1 MLPESYQGIGL
12 PNFTLHSLASK
23 LQLIQCIW
31 GFNDA
36 ASRPMLMGYE
46 SFLMDI
52 RMYGITLGYNYNWYS
67 GLAMD
72 NTWFNNFGNFYTIS
86 MLGPLLE
93 KNSSY
98 IQYEKGINP

>member
-1 MLPESYQGIGL
+1 VVPSIYWECAIKDIIGL
-12 PNFTLHSLASK
+12 IN
-23 LQLIQCIW
+23 
-31 GFNDA
+31 
-36 ASRPMLMGYE
+36 
-46 SFLMDI
+46 FLMDI
-52 RMYGITLGYNYNWYS
+52 GMYSNTLGSNYNWYS